1 MNSTARNAIF
11 RTLAQRNPHPVSELN
26 YSSPFEL
33 LAAVM
38 LSAQSTDKGVNAATA
53 KLFQVANTPQAIADL
68 GAAGLVPYI
77 RSLGFFRMKAQHL
90 AATASILCEKYG
102 GKVPSNFEELIELPG
117 VGKKTAKVVLNVAF
131 GKPYIAVDT
140 HIFRVAHRTGLA
152 DGKTPDEVS
161 RQLEASVPKKYL
173 ANAHHWLLLHGRY
186 CCKARKPLCGQCP
199 IAQWCEYPD
208 KIFDKTTVKHS
219 PY

>member
-1 MNSTARNAIF
+1 MNATARSAIF
-11 RTLAQRNPHPVSELN
+11 RTLALRNPHPMSELN

-53 KLFQVANTPQAIADL
+53 KLFPVANTPKAIAEL

-90 AATASILCEKYG
+90 AETAQILCDQYD
-102 GKVPSNFEELIELPG
+102 GKVPQKFEDLIALPG

-140 HIFRVAHRTGLA
+140 HIFRVSHRTGLA
-152 DGKTPDEVS
+152 EGKTPDEVS
-161 RQLEASVPKKYL
+161 AELEATTPKKYL

-186 CCKARKPLCGQCP
+186 CCKARKPLCGECP
-199 IAQWCEYPD
+199 IREWCEFPD
-208 KIFDKTTVKHS
+208 KNNATSAK
-219 PY
+219 

>member
-1 MNSTARNAIF
+1 MNNSARNAIF
-11 RTLAQRNPHPVSELN
+11 RTLAQRNPHPISELN

-53 KLFQVANTPQAIADL
+53 KLFPVANTPQAIAEL

-90 AATASILCEKYG
+90 ADTARILCDEYAG
-102 GKVPSNFEELIELPG
+102 RVPQKFEDLIKLPG

-131 GKPYIAVDT
+131 GEPYIAVDT

-152 DGKTPDEVS
+152 KGKTPDEVS
-161 RQLEASVPKKYL
+161 AELESTVPKKYRP
-173 ANAHHWLLLHGRY
+173 NAHHWLLLHGRY

-199 IAQWCEYPD
+199 IAQWCEYPE
-208 KIFDKTTVKHS
+208 KVFNTPKTKPIS
-219 PY
+219 